1 MPMQMNSRRTEFWLA
16 VVTRGLRGVL
26 QEPPGRRGT
35 PLPMLEKLPD
45 VIGHALH
52 SVRAGLDNIVFN
64 TLGMREGM
72 ASIALSSVAFVD
84 HGPLPPRFTA
94 DAPDGEGVSPPLHWT
109 GLPSNAAS
117 VVLIVE
123 DADSPTPNPLVHA
136 IVVGLP
142 VGDGS
147 LAEAAIP
154 SEDNDGLGA
163 HAGRNSALQA
173 AWLPPDPPPGHGV
186 HRYAFQLFALAQAPE
201 FSETPG
207 RDEVV
212 EALRAHAV
220 ASGLLIGTHER
231 PDGAIKI
238 EEGAATPGGPLAAG

>member
-1 MPMQMNSRRTEFWLA
+1 
-16 VVTRGLRGVL
+16 
-26 QEPPGRRGT
+26 
-35 PLPMLEKLPD
+35 MLEKLPD

-52 SVRAGLDNIVFN
+52 GVRAGLDNIVFN

-72 ASIALSSVAFVD
+72 ASIALSSVAFAD
-84 HGPLPPRFTA
+84 HAPLPPRFTA
-94 DAPDGEGVSPPLHWT
+94 DAPDGEGVSPPLLWT
-109 GLPSNAAS
+109 GLPPSTAS

-136 IVVGLP
+136 IVVDLP

-154 SEDNDGLGA
+154 SQSNAGLDL
-163 HAGRNSALQA
+163 HVGRNSALQG

-186 HRYAFQLFALAQAPE
+186 HRYAFQLFALAQVPE
-201 FSETPG
+201 FSDAPG
-207 RDEVV
+207 RDEIVD
-212 EALRAHAV
+212 ALRAHAI

-231 PDGAIKI
+231 PDGSIKI
-238 EEGAATPGGPLAAG
+238 QEGAPSGGPVVAG

>member
-1 MPMQMNSRRTEFWLA
+1 
-16 VVTRGLRGVL
+16 
-26 QEPPGRRGT
+26 
-35 PLPMLEKLPD
+35 MLEKLPD

-52 SVRAGLDNIVFN
+52 GVRAGLDSIVFN

-84 HGPLPPRFTA
+84 HGPLQPRFTA
-94 DAPDGEGVSPPLHWT
+94 DAPDGEGVSPPLQWT
-109 GLPSNAAS
+109 GLPSGAAS

-154 SEDNDGLGA
+154 SEGNDGLGVQV
-163 HAGRNSALQA
+163 GRNSALQS
-173 AWLPPDPPPGHGV
+173 AWMPPDPPPGHGV
-186 HRYAFQLFALAQAPE
+186 HRYAFQVFALAEAPE
-201 FSETPG
+201 FSEAPG

-212 EALRAHAV
+212 EALHAHAI

-231 PDGAIKI
+231 PDGTVKI
-238 EEGAATPGGPLAAG
+238 QEEGAAVPSGPLAAG